1 MKILIAG
8 DLHLTDHKPEN
19 RIDDYENTCLNKL
32 QFILNCAKK
41 NNVKAIIF
49 PGDIFDQPAP
59 SYSFFTKVVNIIK
72 NTEIK
77 IFVVPGQ
84 HDLKF
89 RNIQNT
95 ALLALQAS
103 LINFSINFKDN
114 FNDIFIYSSGFGE
127 KIPMPTNNKYNILI
141 IHKMVIQEK
150 LWKKQTDYVEG
161 NSFLKEN
168 NFSLIISGDN
178 HKFFIENI
186 EDRFLINCGSMLR
199 SNTTQLEHI
208 PKVVV
213 FDTKTLEKEVIDI
226 PIEEA
231 EKVFAVDKI
240 LRDKEK
246 NEKLDSFISGL
257 SKQKTMELDFESN
270 LNEYTKIN
278 LIDEAVKKII
288 KECTG
293 KGVNGQWIT

>member
-19 RIDDYENTCLNKL
+19 RVDDYENTCLHKL
-32 QFILNCAKK
+32 QFILNYSIK
-41 NNVKAIIF
+41 NNVEMIVF
-49 PGDIFDQPAP
+49 PGDIFDQPSP

-72 NTEIK
+72 NINIQ
-77 IFVVPGQ
+77 IFVVAGQ

-95 ALLALQAS
+95 ALSALQAS
-103 LINFSINFKDN
+103 IKNFSINFNEN
-114 FNDIFIYSSGFGE
+114 FSDIFIHSSSFGE
-127 KIPMPTNNKYNILI
+127 AITAPLNNKYNVLI
-141 IHKMVIQEK
+141 IHKMIIKEK
-150 LWKKQTDYVEG
+150 LWEKQTDYVEG
-161 NSFLKEN
+161 NSFLKN
-168 NFSLIISGDN
+168 NKFDLIISGDN
-178 HKFFIENI
+178 HKFFIENV
-186 EDRFLINCGSMLR
+186 EDRFLFNCGSMLR

-208 PKVVV
+208 PKIVV
-213 FDTKTLEKEVIDI
+213 FDTQKLKYEIINI

-257 SKQKTMELDFESN
+257 SKQKTMELNFESN

-278 LIDEAVKKII
+278 LIDEDIKKII
-288 KECTG
+288 KECM
-293 KGVNGQWIT
+293 KEDMKWIT